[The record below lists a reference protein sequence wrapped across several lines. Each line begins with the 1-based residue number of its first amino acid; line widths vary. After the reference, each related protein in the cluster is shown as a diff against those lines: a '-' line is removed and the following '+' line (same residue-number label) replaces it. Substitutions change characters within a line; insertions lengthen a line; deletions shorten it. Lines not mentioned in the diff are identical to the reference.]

1 MSQEGPQSAYV
12 NPSGHVH
19 ETLTL
24 YKAKSIRTVGASST
38 EYSWFPGYVKSF
50 QDRYPIFPLKFTF
63 TVTHHFIVI
72 RYAWTIS
79 VCAHCDHHMG
89 WRFTAVNRK
98 LRPRKFWGISR
109 LVVLETLS
117 FNP

>member
-1 MSQEGPQSAYV
+1 M
-12 NPSGHVH
+12 
-19 ETLTL
+19 
-24 YKAKSIRTVGASST
+24 
-38 EYSWFPGYVKSF
+38 SF
-50 QDRYPIFPLKFTF
+50 QNCFQNFPQKSQCF
-63 TVTHHFIVI
+63 VKIINVIITHHI

-109 LVVLETLS
+109 LVFVTLS
-117 FNP
+117 NPTTCVMLINALNQRQEINQTPH